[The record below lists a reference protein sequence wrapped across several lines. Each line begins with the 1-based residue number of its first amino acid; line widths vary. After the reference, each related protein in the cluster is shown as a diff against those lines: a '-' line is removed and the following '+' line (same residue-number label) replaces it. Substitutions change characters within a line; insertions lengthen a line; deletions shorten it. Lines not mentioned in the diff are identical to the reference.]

1 MLGLLLLSA
10 IVGCADYTMTG
21 IQKRQAEI
29 LVYPSHINFGNLES
43 GFESE
48 EEYFTVTNTGDDDLI
63 ISAPVL
69 VSGNDRFSLL
79 TENEE
84 DIVIPAGEVVQFNVV
99 YEPKT
104 FESNGAY
111 VEIISSDEDER
122 SSMVT
127 LEA

>member
-84 DIVIPAGEVVQFNVV
+84 DIVWVGVASLFFDTIREL
-99 YEPKT
+99 
-104 FESNGAY
+104 
-111 VEIISSDEDER
+111 IIRAFWDIDREQR
-122 SSMVT
+122 
-127 LEA
+127 EA